1 MQFMK
6 IRLGT
11 YERDILKGKKGEA
24 PKIAMEVILKLAEA
38 FGAKELVEISSV
50 QAMAHYGSLHDAG
63 LDLLEKFAGLG
74 GKCCVPTTQ
83 DPASISFRYWETLGI
98 PKEYRDKQ
106 MRLARAIEDLGELP
120 TWSCVPYHFANI
132 PRFGQNVAWAE
143 SSAVSYANSV
153 IGARTNRTGAG
164 MTICAAL
171 TGRMPKTG
179 LYLDENRVAT
189 VRIDVK
195 AGELSDL
202 DYNTIGIIMGKFLGA
217 KIPVLYGFPKGVTN
231 DNLKQNN
238 KKLN

>member
-1 MQFMK
+1 M
-6 IRLGT
+6 
-11 YERDILKGKKGEA
+11 
-24 PKIAMEVILKLAEA
+24 
-38 FGAKELVEISSV
+38 
-50 QAMAHYGSLHDAG
+50 
-63 LDLLEKFAGLG
+63 
-74 GKCCVPTTQ
+74 
-83 DPASISFRYWETLGI
+83 
-98 PKEYRDKQ
+98 
-106 MRLARAIEDLGELP
+106 
-120 TWSCVPYHFANI
+120 
-132 PRFGQNVAWAE
+132 
-143 SSAVSYANSV
+143 SYANSV